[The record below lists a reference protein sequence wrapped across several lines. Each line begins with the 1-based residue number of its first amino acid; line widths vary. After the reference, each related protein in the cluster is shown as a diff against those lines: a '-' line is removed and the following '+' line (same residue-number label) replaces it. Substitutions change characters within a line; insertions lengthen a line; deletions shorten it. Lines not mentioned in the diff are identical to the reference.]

1 MLEIPKIEDRIPLIK
16 AVHLLGHFKTQT
28 TYNRLREKYYWRN
41 MVNDITHY
49 VKHCVTCLKHDF
61 SSVKNHSAL
70 AIPITGIFDRIGV
83 DLVFGLPETDEG
95 YKGILIITEFLTKF
109 PYAVAIKT
117 KSAEEIASQ
126 LWNYF
131 SIFGPTKIMLSD
143 QGKEFMNSVVDKL
156 LSNIGTEHTV
166 TSPYHPQCNGMA
178 EKLNST
184 LISTIRKHTDSDP
197 LNWHKWLPYCL
208 LAYRSRVHSSTKFTP
223 FELMF
228 GRPMN
233 LFIDSRNQGSTDNI
247 ELLNRIG
254 EIQLLFEKD
263 IPEAMTNIDNA
274 QQIQIRNQNNRQTL
288 QSIVLTKGTEV
299 YVKNLLLQNKLLPEY
314 NGPYFITGT
323 TKLGN
328 YWLQDA
334 TGLKMK
340 DSLPLSRLKVVDTQ
354 TKQTEPIETTDEPT
368 FYIEK
373 IIKDR
378 KRKHVREFF
387 VKWINFSA
395 LENSWVTETDIVD
408 PQLIKNYD
416 LDKKQTLKSQSESR
430 SLKLSK
436 LRPKEPKIKKIN
448 SINYIGINTSQ
459 SSHIYLI
466 LCIILLA
473 IGFVKPFLL
482 ADSFQYCQGLS
493 NSRILDING
502 ICQMKPT
509 ISKTII
515 NPQKNAK
522 LTIMSLMHHKI
533 HGMGVECKMER
544 INIKL
549 TTNWINYPYRNE
561 LTEIIHLTKED
572 CQYMVATERCDGR
585 KMICDNTICTI
596 NYMPDETN
604 QHRYREEI
612 KLHGIRCSFQPK
624 LIIAEALTDS
634 LFGHGQNACKVT
646 DFGCILQ
653 DTTIVW
659 DRKIIHL
666 CPYEIVKKGI
676 FTISTD
682 NTVFNDEL
690 HMLLKVTGFI
700 RECSMKLYTTT
711 EGLFIIGDNNTNLET
726 LQLDPNKEIQTINEM
741 ILTDQD
747 YAVHQL
753 LELHKQ
759 WIVRSC
765 IQLKNILR
773 LLTYHTHEY
782 FIITDADDK
791 DAIIYSNGKN
801 LYLPICEQI
810 NVVDVLSPTKFCYT
824 ALPVTFF
831 WHNITKQ
838 AFLNHK
844 LILTDSSSLINC
856 NTSIDAVV
864 LPKTRRILYRT
875 QNKVRLE
882 KQTIENFQTINFIQP
897 NLTRINFG
905 HNQIIKDGIDI
916 VSQFQKLL
924 TVVDTGINL
933 TIIEN
938 DDSVKHGSGISL
950 EALITW
956 IPWIERLPFIIGSV
970 LSFIAIIIL
979 TICICKCKKYQF
991 CINICS
997 KCWENIKI
1005 TFRCKKGIQNNDL
1018 PENNT
1023 ELIDNLELRPLTQ
1036 VVTNPVVV
1044 ESTWRRHSTDL

>member
-466 LCIILLA
+466 LCII
-473 IGFVKPFLL
+473 
-482 ADSFQYCQGLS
+482 
-493 NSRILDING
+493 
-502 ICQMKPT
+502 
-509 ISKTII
+509 
-515 NPQKNAK
+515 
-522 LTIMSLMHHKI
+522 
-533 HGMGVECKMER
+533 
-544 INIKL
+544 
-549 TTNWINYPYRNE
+549 
-561 LTEIIHLTKED
+561 
-572 CQYMVATERCDGR
+572 
-585 KMICDNTICTI
+585 
-596 NYMPDETN
+596 
-604 QHRYREEI
+604 
-612 KLHGIRCSFQPK
+612 
-624 LIIAEALTDS
+624 
-634 LFGHGQNACKVT
+634 
-646 DFGCILQ
+646 
-653 DTTIVW
+653 
-659 DRKIIHL
+659 
-666 CPYEIVKKGI
+666 
-676 FTISTD
+676 
-682 NTVFNDEL
+682 
-690 HMLLKVTGFI
+690 
-700 RECSMKLYTTT
+700 
-711 EGLFIIGDNNTNLET
+711 
-726 LQLDPNKEIQTINEM
+726 
-741 ILTDQD
+741 
-747 YAVHQL
+747 
-753 LELHKQ
+753 
-759 WIVRSC
+759 
-765 IQLKNILR
+765 
-773 LLTYHTHEY
+773 
-782 FIITDADDK
+782 
-791 DAIIYSNGKN
+791 
-801 LYLPICEQI
+801 
-810 NVVDVLSPTKFCYT
+810 
-824 ALPVTFF
+824 
-831 WHNITKQ
+831 
-838 AFLNHK
+838 
-844 LILTDSSSLINC
+844 
-856 NTSIDAVV
+856 
-864 LPKTRRILYRT
+864 
-875 QNKVRLE
+875 
-882 KQTIENFQTINFIQP
+882 
-897 NLTRINFG
+897 
-905 HNQIIKDGIDI
+905 
-916 VSQFQKLL
+916 
-924 TVVDTGINL
+924 
-933 TIIEN
+933 
-938 DDSVKHGSGISL
+938 
-950 EALITW
+950 
-956 IPWIERLPFIIGSV
+956 
-970 LSFIAIIIL
+970 
-979 TICICKCKKYQF
+979 
-991 CINICS
+991 
-997 KCWENIKI
+997 
-1005 TFRCKKGIQNNDL
+1005 
-1018 PENNT
+1018 
-1023 ELIDNLELRPLTQ
+1023 
-1036 VVTNPVVV
+1036 
-1044 ESTWRRHSTDL
+1044 